1 MTTVDKTIK
10 SFEKKASPIF
20 ENISD
25 ISYGNQKRVLEAFR
39 HHRVSSQHFAPSTGY
54 GYNDAGRE
62 TLEAIFAEVFGG
74 EDALVRSSL
83 VSGTHALSQ
92 CLMAMLNPGDT
103 LISAIGPPYDTLS
116 RVIAGENGLV
126 KRGVN
131 YRGLPIGD
139 DGGCDFESLARVS
152 RMKPKMVLLQRSRG
166 YNWDR
171 RSITIDEIEKA
182 ISVIKKES
190 EDTIVLVD
198 NCYGEFVE
206 TKEPPM
212 VGADLTAGSLI
223 KNPGGGLA
231 VCGGYVI
238 GSRQLVEKVADHLV
252 APGLGKEIGPSLY
265 DLRTVYQGLF
275 LAPHVVAEALKGAI
289 LAAAVFESLG
299 LEVSPQWEDA
309 RGDIVQAIK
318 IGDNRRLEQFV
329 QMVQYSS
336 PVDSYVRPEFSP
348 MPGYDEQVIMAAG
361 TFIQGSSIEVS
372 CDAPLRKP
380 YAAYLQ
386 GGLSYQHNRFVVGE
400 LTKLASSWKLI

>member
-1 MTTVDKTIK
+1 MTTVDNTIK
-10 SFEKKASPIF
+10 SFEQKAEQVF
-20 ENISD
+20 ERIND
-25 ISYGNQKRVLEAFR
+25 VSYENQKRVLEAFR
-39 HHRVSSQHFAPSTGY
+39 KYRVSSQHFAPSTGY

-62 TLEAIFAEVFGG
+62 TLESIYADVFGG
-74 EDALVRSSL
+74 DDALVRSSL

-92 CLMAMLNPGDT
+92 CLMAVLKPGDT
-103 LISAIGPPYDTLS
+103 LISAIGPPYDTLGK
-116 RVIAGENGLV
+116 VINGANGLV
-126 KRGVN
+126 NNGVN
-131 YRGLPIGD
+131 YRELPIGS
-139 DGGCDFESLARVS
+139 DGGCDLESLVRVA
-152 RMKPKMVLLQRSRG
+152 RMKPRMIMLQRSRG

-171 RSITIDEIEKA
+171 RSITIEEIEKA
-182 ISVIKKES
+182 ISVVKKES
-190 EDTIVLVD
+190 EETIVLVD

-206 TKEPPM
+206 NMEPPM

-238 GSRQLVEKVADHLV
+238 GSQALVEKVADHLV

-275 LAPHVVAEALKGAI
+275 MSPHVVCESLKGAVI
-289 LAAAVFESLG
+289 GAALFESTG
-299 LEVSPQWEDA
+299 LEVSPRWDDA

-318 IGDNRRLEQFV
+318 IGDAAKLEKFV
-329 QMVQYSS
+329 QTVQFCS

-361 TFIQGSSIEVS
+361 TFVQGSSIEIS
-372 CDAPLRKP
+372 CDAPMRKP

-386 GGLSYQHNRFVVGE
+386 GGLSYQHNRFVIEE
-400 LTKLASSWKLI
+400 LTKLAASWNLI